1 MNSLI
6 KIEQSTNVENCKMR
20 DPREKLPNEIP
31 RETFFLQEMSKLL
44 TLRKFKQIAKKMQ
57 NVKNGMTKHAMPVV
71 AGQCRSIGDQECV
84 KDN

>member
-1 MNSLI
+1 M
-6 KIEQSTNVENCKMR
+6 
-20 DPREKLPNEIP
+20 
-31 RETFFLQEMSKLL
+31 
-44 TLRKFKQIAKKMQ
+44 AKKMQ